1 MESKDMWE
9 VLSTAGTDGLISI
22 DESNSTDVEME
33 EMEVVYL
40 RLIALVKAMK
50 DARDRAKTVRSCWEN

>member
-9 VLSTAGTDGLISI
+9 VLSTVGTDGLISI
-22 DESNSTDVEME
+22 DESNSTDVEMV

-40 RLIALVKAMK
+40 RLIAL
-50 DARDRAKTVRSCWEN
+50 